1 MDREAALICSEMS
14 HTRVELERKLARLEA
29 RSDELRPRQYVKRF
43 IPEYWLEHAIGT
55 VLTLFGARMAW
66 RGVRRRS

>member
-29 RSDELRPRQYVKRF
+29 RSDELSPRQYAKRF
-43 IPEYWLEHAIGT
+43 IPEYWLDQSIGA

-66 RGVRRRS
+66 KQFRRA

>member
-14 HTRVELERKLARLEA
+14 HTRVELERKLTRLEA
-29 RSDELRPRQYVKRF
+29 RSDELSPRQYVKRF
-43 IPEYWLEHAIGT
+43 IPEYWLDRSIGA

-66 RGVRRRS
+66 KQFRRA